1 MGEGR
6 PARIHPFAST
16 TYPGRIL
23 ITALGHLLVAL
34 VLFETNQTLALVVLT
49 AGLIYP
55 HLVYQL
61 AVRSGNSRTFGL
73 VSFYIDSTI
82 TGLWVV
88 TLSYSVLPSLVI
100 LLLTVSVPLLMGGM
114 KLAFKVLTPFLIV
127 TGLGLLVVEPNPQ
140 AHNTG
145 LTGVLTLLMNFSYV
159 IYITWLTNRF
169 GYELITARKS
179 VEAQNVKIQSQTAL
193 LESMN
198 QVAHLVNSTLN
209 IDEVLFEI
217 RDSLAEI
224 FPFDQFG
231 LLMLDE
237 HRKTLVVEKYIGD
250 QGPEVVEQILKVRI
264 PLSETGSIFVATVNA
279 RKPIHVADTHA
290 ARSMMTTSDAHI
302 QQLLPNQSIVNFPL
316 IIDNEVVGVLALS
329 HSSRQ
334 FQLEREAIGAAGR
347 YIAFIATA
355 IRKLQLNEGLLLAQQ
370 EAVAANEA
378 KSQFLANMS
387 HELRTPM
394 NAVIGYA
401 EMLAEEAEDQGL
413 HSFTADLERIRSASK
428 HLLGL
433 INNVLDLSKIEAAKV
448 ELYAEEST
456 LGQLVQELAD
466 TSSPLAA
473 VNGNTLEIDVT
484 GGDELLVIDLTKLRQ
499 AALNLLGNACK
510 FTRDGSIRL
519 SAHTWSR
526 NGRRWL
532 DIAIADTG
540 IGMNDEQMAKV
551 FKPFE
556 QADAATTRHYGGTGL
571 GLSISKAVCELMGGE
586 ILLESEPGKG
596 STFTIRVPAD
606 ATEIQENG

>member
-1 MGEGR
+1 MGEGK

-34 VLFETNQTLALVVLT
+34 VLIETNRTLALVVLA

-61 AVRSGNSRTFGL
+61 AARSRNSRAVGL
-73 VSFYIDSTI
+73 ISFYVDSTI

-88 TLSYSVLPSLVI
+88 ALSYSALPTLVI
-100 LLLTVSVPLLMGGM
+100 LLLTISVPLLMGGL
-114 KLAFKVLTPFLIV
+114 KLAFKVLMPFLVV
-127 TGLGLLVVEPNPQ
+127 TGLGLFIVEPNLQ

-145 LTGVLTLLMNFSYV
+145 LTGILTLVMNFSYV
-159 IYITWLTNRF
+159 VYITWLTNRF

-198 QVAHLVNSTLN
+198 AVAHLVNSTLD
-209 IDEVLFEI
+209 IDEVLFAI

-237 HRKTLVVEKYIGD
+237 HRETLVVEKYIGD
-250 QGPEVVEQILKVRI
+250 QSSEIVKQVLKMRI
-264 PLSETGSIFVATVNA
+264 PISETGSIFVATVNA
-279 RKPIHVADTHA
+279 RKPIHVADTRA
-290 ARSMMTTSDAHI
+290 VQSLMTPSDARI
-302 QQLLPNQSIVNFPL
+302 QQLLPNNSIVTFPL

-334 FQLEREAIGAAGR
+334 FQLEREAIAAAGR

-355 IRKLQLNEGLLLAQQ
+355 IRKLQLNEGLLLAQK

-413 HSFTADLERIRSASK
+413 DSFKADLERIRSASK

-448 ELYAEEST
+448 ELYSEEST
-456 LGQLVQELAD
+456 LGDLVRELAD
-466 TSSPLAA
+466 TAKPLAA
-473 VNGNTLEIDVT
+473 VNGNTLDIDVK
-484 GGDELLVIDLTKLRQ
+484 GSDELLVVDLTKLRQ

-510 FTRDGSIRL
+510 FTHNGSVRL
-519 SAHTWSR
+519 SAHIWDR

-532 DIAIADTG
+532 EMAIADTG

-571 GLSISKAVCELMGGE
+571 GLSISKAVCELMGGD

-606 ATEIQENG
+606 ARET

>member
-16 TYPGRIL
+16 TYAGRVL

-34 VLFETNQTLALVVLT
+34 VLFETNPTLALVVL
-49 AGLIYP
+49 AVGLIYP

-61 AVRSGNSRTFGL
+61 ATRSENSRTVGL
-73 VSFYIDSTI
+73 ISFYVDSTL

-88 TLSYSVLPSLVI
+88 ALSYSALPTLVI
-100 LLLTVSVPLLMGGM
+100 VILTLSVPLLMGGL
-114 KLAFKVLTPFLIV
+114 KLAFQVLIPFLVV
-127 TGLGLLVVEPNPQ
+127 TGLGLLVVEPDLQ

-145 LTGVLTLLMNFSYV
+145 LPGALTLLMNFSYV

-169 GYELITARKS
+169 GFALITARKNL
-179 VEAQNVKIQSQTAL
+179 EAQNVKIQSQTAL

-198 QVAHLVNSTLN
+198 AVAHLVNSTVD
-209 IDEVLFEI
+209 IDQVLFAI

-237 HRKTLVVEKYIGD
+237 HRETLAVEKYIGD
-250 QGPEVVEQILKVRI
+250 QSPEIVEQVLKVRI
-264 PLSETGSIFVATVNA
+264 PISETGSIFVATVNA
-279 RKPIHVADTHA
+279 RKPIHVADTQA
-290 ARSMMTTSDAHI
+290 VKSMMTPSDARI
-302 QQLLPNQSIVNFPL
+302 QELLPNFSIVTFPL

-329 HSSRQ
+329 HSRQ
-334 FQLEREAIGAAGR
+334 FKLEREAIAAAGR

-413 HSFTADLERIRSASK
+413 DSFKSDLERIRSASK

-456 LGQLVQELAD
+456 LGDLVRELAD
-466 TSSPLAA
+466 TSTPLAA
-473 VNGNTLEIDVT
+473 VNGNTLEMDVT

-510 FTRDGSIRL
+510 FTRNGSIRL
-519 SAHTWSR
+519 SAHIWIR

-532 DIAIADTG
+532 NIAIADTG
-540 IGMNDEQMAKV
+540 IGMSDEQMAKV

-571 GLSISKAVCELMGGE
+571 GLSISKAVCELMGGD

-606 ATEIQENG
+606 ARETQDNG

>member
-16 TYPGRIL
+16 TYAGRVL
-23 ITALGHLLVAL
+23 ITALGHMLIASVFIETDRTMAL
-34 VLFETNQTLALVVLT
+34 VILA

-55 HLVYQL
+55 HLVYLL
-61 AVRSGNSRTFGL
+61 ATRSGKSRTVGL
-73 VSFYIDSTI
+73 ISFFIDSTI

-88 TLSYSVLPSLVI
+88 ALSYSAIATVVII
-100 LLLTVSVPLLMGGM
+100 LLTLSVPLIMGGL
-114 KLAFKVLTPFLIV
+114 KLALWVFIPFLVV
-127 TGLGLLVVEPNPQ
+127 TGLGLFVVEADLR
-140 AHNTG
+140 AHTTG
-145 LTGVLTLLMNFSYV
+145 LPFLLTMLMNFSYV
-159 IYITWLTNRF
+159 IYIAWLTNRF
-169 GYELITARKS
+169 GFALITARKNL
-179 VEAQNVKIQSQTAL
+179 EAQNVKIQSQAAL

-198 QVAHLVNSTLN
+198 AVAHLVNSTVD
-209 IDEVLFEI
+209 IDQVLFAI

-237 HRKTLVVEKYIGD
+237 HRETLAVEKYIGD
-250 QGPEVVEQILKVRI
+250 QSPEIIEQVLKVRI
-264 PLSETGSIFVATVNA
+264 PISETGSIFVATVNA
-279 RKPIHVADTHA
+279 RKPIHVADTQA
-290 ARSMMTTSDAHI
+290 VKSMMTPSDARI
-302 QQLLPNQSIVNFPL
+302 QELLPNFSIVTFPL

-329 HSSRQ
+329 HSRQ
-334 FQLEREAIGAAGR
+334 FKLEREAIAAAGR

-413 HSFTADLERIRSASK
+413 DSFKADLERIRSASK

-456 LGQLVQELAD
+456 LGNLVQELAD
-466 TSSPLAA
+466 TSKPLAA
-473 VNGNTLEIDVT
+473 VNGNTLEIEVT
-484 GGDELLVIDLTKLRQ
+484 DGDEVLVIDLTKLRQ

-510 FTRDGSIRL
+510 FTRNGSIRL
-519 SAHTWSR
+519 SAHICNR

-532 DIAIADTG
+532 NIAISDTG
-540 IGMNDEQMAKV
+540 IGMNAEQIAKV

-571 GLSISKAVCELMGGE
+571 GLSISKAVCELMGGD

-606 ATEIQENG
+606 AREVQGNG